1 VGSDG
6 GEKVQ
11 DVLKGNEWLD
21 ERDATT
27 RNQTIS

>member
-21 ERDATT
+21 ERDA
-27 RNQTIS
+27 NQTIS